1 MVKVDLDIG
10 GILEGVLAQMP
21 GGAPGQTVGRDVG
34 HLGHTRKAKVTPLRE
49 EGGIEE
55 GEKVRAARFM
65 APEMA
70 QMVAEP
76 GPLVHFDE

>member
-1 MVKVDLDIG
+1 V
-10 GILEGVLAQMP
+10 
-21 GGAPGQTVGRDVG
+21 
-34 HLGHTRKAKVTPLRE
+34 RE

-55 GEKVRAARFM
+55 GEKVRAARLM

-76 GPLVHFDE
+76 GREL